1 MNAQERY
8 DDISAIS
15 GFSEAVV
22 RGVLKASRQSLVKSA
37 ERGEKAT
44 LPGICTI
51 EPELK
56 HKIVAG
62 GEIKS
67 FTKLKAKA
75 SSALETELL
84 KINQFKKDAT
94 EKTDSGLERLNLVN
108 PQIPTYSREEIE
120 QVRTRQISA
129 LL

>member
-15 GFSEAVV
+15 GFSEAIV

-37 ERGEKAT
+37 ERGETAT

-51 EPELK
+51 EPEIK
-56 HKIVAG
+56 HKMTIG
-62 GEIKS
+62 GEVRT

-84 KINQFKKDAT
+84 KITEFKKDNA
-94 EKTDSGLERLNLVN
+94 EDENINDKLNLVS
-108 PQIPTYSREEIE
+108 PEIPSYNRQKVEK
-120 QVRTRQISA
+120 VRTRQISA